1 MKYLLVV
8 EGGDGGG
15 YSGFF
20 PDVPGY
26 AAAGDS
32 LAEVVSLAGEGL
44 AFHLEDEPEIPE
56 SHCLAHHVEAGA
68 LALDDDSLSFVYVD
82 YEPQLAAH

>member
-8 EGGDGGG
+8 ESGGEG

-26 AAAGDS
+26 AAAGES
-32 LAEVVSLAGEGL
+32 LSEVVRLAEEGL

-56 SHCLAHHVEAGA
+56 SHCLDHHVEAGA

-82 YEPQLAAH
+82 YEPVLATH